1 MGMKVE
7 TGIMTGNLREVP
19 AAARKA
25 EERGYDGFV
34 VPQTSHDPFLPL
46 VLAAEHTERVELG
59 TAVAIAFPRS
69 PMITAYEAWDLQ
81 AMSKGRLLLGLGTQV
96 KGHIERR
103 FSVPWTA
110 PGPRLRE
117 YILALR
123 AIWDCWQNGTKLD
136 FRGEHYTFTLMTP
149 FFNPGPIEHPHVRIY
164 VSALNPY
171 ICRLAGELCDGI
183 RLHAFN
189 TPKYFRDVI
198 LPNLEAG
205 AKKAGRSLAD
215 IDISGGNF
223 IIAGDTEEEIER
235 GKQDTR
241 RQVSFYGS
249 TRTYK
254 SVMDAH
260 GWGDTALKLHRMS
273 SEGLWTEMAEEIT
286 DEMLE
291 EFAVIG
297 TYDEI
302 VDKIKERWGWVV
314 NRVGFTMPVRGP
326 ADEERLRA
334 MIRALQE

>member
-1 MGMKVE
+1 MKVE
-7 TGIMTGNLREVP
+7 TGLMAGKLSEVP
-19 AAARKA
+19 AAARRA
-25 EERGYDGFV
+25 EELGYDGFV
-34 VPQTSHDPFLPL
+34 VPQTSHDPFLAL
-46 VLAAEHTERVELG
+46 TLATEHTQRVELA

-69 PMITAYEAWDLQ
+69 PMVTAHEAWDLQ
-81 AMSKGRLLLGLGTQV
+81 AYSGGRLLLGLGTQV

-123 AIWDCWQNGTKLD
+123 AIWDCWQNGSKLD

-164 VSALNPY
+164 ISAVNPY
-171 ICRLAGELCDGI
+171 MCRLAGELCDGI

-189 TPKYFRDVI
+189 TPKYFREVI

-215 IDISGGNF
+215 IDVCGGSF
-223 IIAGDTEEEIER
+223 IIAGETEAEIEQVK
-235 GKQDTR
+235 GDTR
-241 RQVSFYGS
+241 RQVAFYGS

-254 SVMDAH
+254 AVLDAL

-273 SEGLWTEMAEEIT
+273 SEGLWTEMADQIT

-291 EFAVIG
+291 QFAVIG
-297 TYDEI
+297 TYDDI
-302 VDKIKERWGWVV
+302 VDRIKERWGWVV
-314 NRVGFTMPVRGP
+314 NRVAFDMPVRGP
-326 ADEERLRA
+326 DDEERLRA
-334 MIRALQE
+334 IIRGLQQ